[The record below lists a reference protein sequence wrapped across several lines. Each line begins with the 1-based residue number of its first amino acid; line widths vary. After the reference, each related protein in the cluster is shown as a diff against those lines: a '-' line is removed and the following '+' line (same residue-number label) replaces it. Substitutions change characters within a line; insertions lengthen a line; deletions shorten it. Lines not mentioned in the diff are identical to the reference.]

1 MTKMQD
7 RLALHTWTLDT
18 TPLPAL
24 LRAVKNAGWNGIE
37 LRHADFKRCY
47 DAGMSNAQVLDL
59 VRGSGLEVATVGCE
73 YGILFAKGEERR
85 RLMQSLEGVCASA
98 RALGCDVIMSAT
110 GPGEG
115 TARDAVSGLKEAAGI
130 VQAHGL
136 RLAYE
141 YSSAHD
147 WLNNLKVAR
156 EILAAVGH
164 PSCGLLIDAYHFE
177 RTGAGGRGFEDVP
190 GREIFAFQYSD
201 VPDAPLPAGAGR
213 PIGCC
218 RGRARCAGKRSSASS
233 QKRATRAGFPT
244 SHPIRRRGRS
254 RPSRPR
260 ARPSRRRACSS
271 LRSSSHTGGMKLERG
286 EQR

>member
-24 LRAVKNAGWNGIE
+24 LRAVKSAGWGGIE

-47 DAGMSNAQVLDL
+47 DAGMSSPQVLDL
-59 VRGSGLEVATVGCE
+59 VRGSGLGVATVGCE

-110 GPGEG
+110 GPGDG

-130 VQAHGL
+130 VHAHGL

-190 GREIFAFQYSD
+190 GHEIFAFQYSD
-201 VPDAPLPAGAGR
+201 VPDAPLPAGGR
-213 PIGCC
+213 PTDRLLPGQGKV
-218 RGRARCAGKRSSASS
+218 RWKEVFGLLAEKGYQGWLSYESPNPKTWAQPPEQAAREALA
-233 QKRATRAGFPT
+233 ATR
-244 SHPIRRRGRS
+244 
-254 RPSRPR
+254 
-260 ARPSRRRACSS
+260 
-271 LRSSSHTGGMKLERG
+271 
-286 EQR
+286 EQLATVE

>member
-1 MTKMQD
+1 MQD

-18 TPLPAL
+18 TPLPEL
-24 LRAVKNAGWNGIE
+24 LRAVKSAGWNGVE
-37 LRHADFKRCY
+37 LRHADFKRSY

-59 VRGSGLEVATVGCE
+59 VRASGLEVATVGCE
-73 YGILFAKGEERR
+73 YGILFAKGDERR
-85 RLMQSLEGVCASA
+85 RLMKSLEQICANA
-98 RALGCDVIMSAT
+98 RSLGCDMLMTAT

-115 TARDAVSGLKEAAGI
+115 TRQDAIAGLKEAAGI

-177 RTGAGGRGFEDVP
+177 RTGVGGRGFEEVP
-190 GREIFAFQYSD
+190 AQEIFAFQYSD
-201 VPDAPLPAGAGR
+201 VPDAPLPAGAR
-213 PIGCC
+213 PTDRLLPGQGKV
-218 RGRARCAGKRSSASS
+218 RWSEVLGLLREKNYQGWLSYESPNPKTWAQPPEAAARKAL
-233 QKRATRAGFPT
+233 QATRAQLATIG
-244 SHPIRRRGRS
+244 
-254 RPSRPR
+254 
-260 ARPSRRRACSS
+260 
-271 LRSSSHTGGMKLERG
+271 
-286 EQR
+286 

>member
-1 MTKMQD
+1 VAKFND

-18 TPLPAL
+18 TPFPEL
-24 LRAVKNAGWNGIE
+24 LRAVKSAGWSGVE
-37 LRHADFKRCY
+37 LRRVDFTNCY
-47 DAGMSNAQVLDL
+47 DAGMSHAQVLDL
-59 VRGSGLEVATVGCE
+59 VRASGLEVATMGCE

-85 RLMQSLEGVCASA
+85 RLMKVLEETCTSA
-98 RALGCDVIMSAT
+98 KALNCGMVMTAT

-115 TARDAVSGLKEAAGI
+115 TMRDAVDGLKEAAGV

-177 RTGAGGRGFEDVP
+177 RTGVGGRGFEDVP
-190 GREIFAFQYSD
+190 AAEIFAFQYSD
-201 VPDAPLPAGAGR
+201 VPDTPLAAGSR
-213 PIGCC
+213 PTDRLLPGQGTV
-218 RGRARCAGKRSSASS
+218 RWKEVFGLLAEKNYQGWLSYESPNPKTWAQPPEEAAREALA
-233 QKRATRAGFPT
+233 ATRAQL
-244 SHPIRRRGRS
+244 
-254 RPSRPR
+254 
-260 ARPSRRRACSS
+260 AAV
-271 LRSSSHTGGMKLERG
+271 E
-286 EQR
+286 